1 MPEGHTTH
9 RIARDIRK
17 DLSEQVIE
25 ASSPQGRVTDLAA
38 VVDGSVLT
46 KAEAYG
52 KHLAFHCTGDNHT
65 GDNNQQNVSI
75 IHVHLGLIGK
85 FTRAP
90 ADTPTR
96 DTIRLRL
103 RAGSSPLG
111 PVWDLTGPNT
121 CELIN
126 EGEWDHVT
134 SRLGPDPL
142 RAGAGLNG
150 KACAQFCNTLAR
162 RKVPLATA
170 LLDQT
175 IVAGI
180 GNVFRSELSFLIGV
194 DPRKQA
200 SSLSES
206 QTKELWATI
215 VGQLRRGVR
224 LNRIVTITEKDAQ
237 DLTGSTP
244 GRLGR
249 DESLYVYKRQ
259 GEPCRRCGTAIKFD
273 ELANRRIWWCPRCQS

>member
-9 RIARDIRK
+9 RLARDIRK
-17 DLSEQVIE
+17 NLKGQAIE
-25 ASSPQGRVTDLAA
+25 ASSPQGRVADLAA
-38 VVDGSVLT
+38 AVDGSVLT
-46 KAEAYG
+46 KTEAYG
-52 KHLAFHCTGDNHT
+52 KHLALHCTEQSG
-65 GDNNQQNVSI
+65 QQPVSI

-85 FTRAP
+85 FTQAP

-103 RAGSSPLG
+103 RASNSPTGS
-111 PVWDLTGPNT
+111 VWDLTAPNT

-142 RAGAGLNG
+142 RAGAGPNG
-150 KACAQFCNTLAR
+150 KACAQFCDMLAK
-162 RKVPLATA
+162 RKVPLASA
-170 LLDQT
+170 LLDQAN
-175 IVAGI
+175 VAGI

-194 DPRKQA
+194 DPRKKS

-206 QTKELWATI
+206 QAKELWATI
-215 VGQLRRGVR
+215 VDQLRRGVR
-224 LNRIVTITEKDAQ
+224 LNRIVTITEQDAQ
-237 DLTGSTP
+237 TIAGSTP
-244 GRLGR
+244 GRLRR

-259 GEPCRRCGTAIKFD
+259 GEPCRRCGTAIKFA
-273 ELANRRIWWCPRCQS
+273 ELAGRRIWWCPRCQS